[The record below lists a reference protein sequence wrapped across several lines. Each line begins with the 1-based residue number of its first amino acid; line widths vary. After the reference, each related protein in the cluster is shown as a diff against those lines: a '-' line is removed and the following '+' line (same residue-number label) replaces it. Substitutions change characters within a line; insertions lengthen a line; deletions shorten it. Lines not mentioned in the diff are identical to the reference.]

1 MFEPDL
7 FDLDLFDDSLFNT
20 ESKIDH
26 TKFKRLNNT
35 KITLYDGEVVD
46 KHTHIITVEGLPDS
60 YKSRVI
66 REAIEILR
74 QNKLSAKKV
83 ILKINGFSLEIT
95 HNSTLNSVLSDLRNK
110 TKNSHSNLFEDE
122 ILL

>member
-46 KHTHIITVEGLPDS
+46 KYTHIITVEGLPDS